1 MSAPRLRI
9 GFTGDL
15 ALYASFAAERAPE
28 ARFAPEV
35 TDFLRANHHNVVN
48 VEGPVTVR
56 PERRGIGPTLVN
68 PPAAALPALRHL
80 RGDVA
85 NLANNHTMDCGPE
98 GLAET
103 LEHFAREGIRPLGA
117 GRRLDEAAAPVVV
130 ERDGIR
136 VGLLAVC
143 DPSGTPAGDDAP
155 GVLTHVREA
164 RVRDALAELRRR
176 CDWVVLSYHGGEEYT
191 HEPMP
196 ARRRRLLHYLEQGA
210 HVVVAHHAHVVQG
223 WEATPRGLVFYGL
236 GNFML
241 DHPVQRHRPGTYE
254 GVVLSLS
261 FGPDELAW
269 EPLFTRADREA
280 VRLEAGPPLA
290 AFVPL
295 APRGRRARWC
305 REAYRVRTIPRPVPA
320 PVFGAPA
327 PEDAAAVPSGPLAA
341 RVNRL
346 RGLVRLARSWNYR
359 PVVLGALEHRVR
371 GAVGLAAPV
380 EGGAGTGEV
389 PPRVFVRPD
398 RGGGA
403 LRPPNGSA
411 TVDVDPPRRAAS

>member
-15 ALYASFAAERAPE
+15 GLYASFAAERAPE

-48 VEGPVTVR
+48 VEGPVTTL
-56 PERRGIGPTLVN
+56 PERRGIGPTLFN

-80 RGDVA
+80 GGDVG
-85 NLANNHTMDCGPE
+85 NLANNHTMDCGPA

-117 GRRLDEAAAPVVV
+117 GRRLDEAAAPVVL

-143 DPSGTPAGDDAP
+143 DPSGTPAGDDTP
-155 GVLTHVREA
+155 GVLTHGREA
-164 RVRDALAELRRR
+164 RVRAALAELRRS
-176 CDWVVLSYHGGEEYT
+176 CDWVVLSYHGGEEFT
-191 HEPMP
+191 REPMP
-196 ARRRRLLHYLEQGA
+196 ARRRWLLRYLRQGA
-210 HVVVAHHAHVVQG
+210 DVVVAHHAHVVQG

-254 GVVLSLS
+254 GVVVSLS
-261 FGPDELAW
+261 FGKDELAW

-295 APRGRRARWC
+295 APGGRRARWC
-305 REAYRVRTIPRPVPA
+305 REAYRVRTIPRPAPVPGTPPPEAPAVPA
-320 PVFGAPA
+320 
-327 PEDAAAVPSGPLAA
+327 GPIAA

-371 GAVGLAAPV
+371 GAVGLAAPASAD
-380 EGGAGTGEV
+380 GGAGAGD
-389 PPRVFVRPD
+389 PLPRVFVRPG
-398 RGGGA
+398 REGG
-403 LRPPNGSA
+403 
-411 TVDVDPPRRAAS
+411 PRVP